1 MARLTI
7 TGLHKY
13 YGKFHAVRGIDLDIP
28 EGEFTVLVGP
38 SGCGKSTLLR
48 TIAGLETADQ
58 GTVRIDGEVVNEVRP
73 RDRNVGPGNRRS
85 RVQPHDEALRPQ
97 PG

>member
-1 MARLTI
+1 MARLKI

-38 SGCGKSTLLR
+38 SCFVYPISLG
-48 TIAGLETADQ
+48 TIAGLEEADE
-58 GTVRIDGEVVNEVRP
+58 GTIEIDG
-73 RDRNVGPGNRRS
+73 DRSGK
-85 RVQPHDEALRPQ
+85 DDD
-97 PG
+97 